1 MTITISPKATDPL
14 IDMLCNSMDLYSED
28 EFTEWV
34 CVQTSLPQ
42 DLLRSIHREYWLL
55 DPLVRMEFDTKEWTI
70 WVTEL
75 TDRHSL
81 KTA

>member
-1 MTITISPKATDPL
+1 MMETIASNETDLP
-14 IDMLCNSMDLYSED
+14 IDMFWNSMDLYSED

-34 CVQTSLPQ
+34 YAETSLPQ
-42 DLLRSIHREYWLL
+42 DLLRSTHRRYWLL
-55 DPLVRMEFDTKEWTI
+55 DPLVRMEFDTKKWTI
-70 WVTEL
+70 WIAEL

>member
-1 MTITISPKATDPL
+1 MTVTITSKETDLL

-34 CVQTSLPQ
+34 CAETSLPQ
-42 DLLRSIHREYWLL
+42 DFLKSMHREYWLL

-70 WVTEL
+70 WLAKL
-75 TDRHSL
+75 TDRDSQ

>member
-1 MTITISPKATDPL
+1 MMETITSNETDLL

-28 EFTEWV
+28 EFLEWV
-34 CVQTSLPQ
+34 CAETSLPQ
-42 DLLRSIHREYWLL
+42 DFLKSIHREYWLL
-55 DPLVRMEFDTKEWTI
+55 DPLVRMGFDTKEWTT
-70 WVTEL
+70 WLTEL

>member
-1 MTITISPKATDPL
+1 MMDTITSNETDLL
-14 IDMLCNSMDLYSED
+14 IDMLCNSMDLCSED

-34 CVQTSLPQ
+34 STQTSLPQ
-42 DLLRSIHREYWLL
+42 NLLRSIHREYWLP

>member
-1 MTITISPKATDPL
+1 MTVTISLKATDLL

-34 CVQTSLPQ
+34 SAETSLPQ
-42 DLLRSIHREYWLL
+42 DLLRSIYREYWLL

>member
-1 MTITISPKATDPL
+1 MTITISPKVTDPL

-42 DLLRSIHREYWLL
+42 DLLRSIPREYWLL
-55 DPLVRMEFDTKEWTI
+55 NPLVRMEFDPNEWTI
-70 WVTEL
+70 WLAEL